1 MFIFGFI
8 IFYITFCITLTLSDG
23 FSKEEKTTLII
34 SFSIG
39 FIFVILGLF
48 IVLNK

>member
-8 IFYITFCITLTLSDG
+8 IFYIILCIMMIFNDVY
-23 FSKEEKTTLII
+23 SKEEKTTIII
-34 SFSIG
+34 SYSIL
-39 FIFVILGLF
+39 FILLIFGVY